1 MNSISFYGGETAGS
15 VAKLNNDS
23 STTIIEPKISFRA
36 HGAETA
42 GSISKQNIDTTPA
55 KDTLTFKGHRNE
67 EHSSFMG
74 KLVSLA
80 LLATTTVIG
89 LGYAHKTNAVSKI
102 KNEKI
107 KDFLKNSNK
116 ITEPCYNACCK
127 TKDFFTKYYD
137 KAKAHFNK

>member
-1 MNSISFYGGETAGS
+1 MNSISFCGGETAGS

-23 STTIIEPKISFRA
+23 NTTIIEPKISFRA
-36 HGAETA
+36 QGAETA

-55 KDTLTFKGHRNE
+55 KDSLAFKGRDE
-67 EHSSFMG
+67 KKSSVTGTLFG
-74 KLVSLA
+74 LV
-80 LLATTTVIG
+80 LLAAATVLG

-127 TKDFFTKYYD
+127 IKDFFTKYYD

>member
-1 MNSISFYGGETAGS
+1 MNSISFCGGETAGS

-23 STTIIEPKISFRA
+23 TTTIIEPKISFRA
-36 HGAETA
+36 QGAETA

-55 KDTLTFKGHRNE
+55 KDTLTFKGRDDDDS
-67 EHSSFMG
+67 SSFAG
-74 KLVSLA
+74 TLFKFT
-80 LLATTTVIG
+80 LLAAATVLG

-127 TKDFFTKYYD
+127 IKDFFTKYYD

>member
-1 MNSISFYGGETAGS
+1 MNSISFCGGETAGS

-23 STTIIEPKISFRA
+23 TTTIIEPKISFRA
-36 HGAETA
+36 QGAETA

-55 KDTLTFKGHRNE
+55 KDTLTFKGRDE
-67 EHSSFMG
+67 KKSSVAGTLFG
-74 KLVSLA
+74 LV
-80 LLATTTVIG
+80 LLAGATIFG

-107 KDFLKNSNK
+107 KDFFKNSNK

-137 KAKAHFNK
+137 KAKAHFSK